1 MAEERRLPHKLTIDE
16 RQKLTLTGATEI
28 LRFDEE
34 AAVIAVEAGSL
45 VVQGRELKLKTLSA
59 YVGYSEYHLSR
70 KFRQEMGVSI
80 GAYTKYVRVERAKL
94 LLLST
99 DMPIAQI
106 GEALHFASPSHFA
119 GSFREVTGMTPQQF
133 RKK

>member
-45 VVQGRELKLKTLSA
+45 VVQGRELKLKTLSLE
-59 YVGYSEYHLSR
+59 G
-70 KFRQEMGVSI
+70 GTVS
-80 GAYTKYVRVERAKL
+80 
-94 LLLST
+94 
-99 DMPIAQI
+99 
-106 GEALHFASPSHFA
+106 
-119 GSFREVTGMTPQQF
+119 VTGRIDAVYYEQPRQTGLLG
-133 RKK
+133 RWLGG